1 MTKTAKALDISRY
14 TLIRYLKADEELRN
28 SFDDVKLNEIDDVRS
43 ELVKLALSGHY
54 PAIRYYLENSGGFD
68 GFGAKALADDSDG
81 EDGNSAEILES
92 MTLQEKS
99 DTYEAMLA
107 EDKRKRAS
115 K

>member
-1 MTKTAKALDISRY
+1 MTRTAKALDISRY

-54 PAIRYYLENSGGFD
+54 PAIRYYLENAGGFN
-68 GFGAKALADDSDG
+68 GFGVKADGDDSDS
-81 EDGNSAEILES
+81 EDGYSAKVLDS

-99 DTYEAMLA
+99 DAYEAMLA
-107 EDKRKRAS
+107 EYNRKRA
-115 K
+115 

>member
-1 MTKTAKALDISRY
+1 
-14 TLIRYLKADEELRN
+14 
-28 SFDDVKLNEIDDVRS
+28 
-43 ELVKLALSGHY
+43 
-54 PAIRYYLENSGGFD
+54 LENSGGFD

-107 EDKRKRAS
+107 EHRQSCFLTLHLLLDNV
-115 K
+115 